1 VAARAEGRR
10 VTSKGKGELGDEA
23 LPNLDFATFVLS
35 LSHSVLMHLGEAPHP
50 EGDSAHKDL
59 PLARQTID
67 LLGLLEEKT
76 KGNLTG
82 DEERLLSQVLFDL
95 RMRFVEVS
103 KGKKV

>member
-1 VAARAEGRR
+1 VPG
-10 VTSKGKGELGDEA
+10 KGKEDVGEDA
-23 LPNLDFATFVLS
+23 LPKLDFATFVLS

-50 EGDSAHKDL
+50 DGDPAHQDL

-82 DEERLLSQVLFDL
+82 DEERLLSQVLYDL
-95 RMRFVEVS
+95 RLRFVETS
-103 KGKKV
+103 KGKKA